1 MIGPGFLSLL
11 EQNAAA
17 KFELERFDTTTDAY
31 WLVKISQSEHFEEKQ
46 FAIIHRDDLQR
57 LFERN
62 TR

>member
-17 KFELERFDTTTDAY
+17 KFKLEHFDTTTENY

-62 TR
+62 VR